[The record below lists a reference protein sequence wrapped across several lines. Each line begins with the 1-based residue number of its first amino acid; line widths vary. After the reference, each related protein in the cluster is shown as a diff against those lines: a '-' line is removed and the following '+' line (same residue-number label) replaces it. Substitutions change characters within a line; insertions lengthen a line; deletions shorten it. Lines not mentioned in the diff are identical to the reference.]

1 MFTLLF
7 SSWNRW
13 NGAQMYRVC
22 SPGTLLAL
30 RGAALT
36 SGGMGSV
43 PKGALGH
50 CPLLAPSCTH
60 LMHTPMPPQSVQS
73 CCQLGF
79 FSGAY
84 RNKRC
89 TGRALPGAQSM
100 KLTVQYFQYWQGKKQ
115 SMEKQIVYLSEVFL
129 IVWNDVPYT
138 SITSQVPCLQQYSR
152 PAVHH

>member
-1 MFTLLF
+1 
-7 SSWNRW
+7 
-13 NGAQMYRVC
+13 MYRVC

-79 FSGAY
+79 FLEH
-84 RNKRC
+84 
-89 TGRALPGAQSM
+89 TGTKGAQA
-100 KLTVQYFQYWQGKKQ
+100 
-115 SMEKQIVYLSEVFL
+115 
-129 IVWNDVPYT
+129 VP
-138 SITSQVPCLQQYSR
+138 SQELR
-152 PAVHH
+152 A